1 MTANLNLLELGLD
14 WKLAIQRLAKDVR
27 DDFWTDP
34 LAFSDLLGSGESA
47 SARLEPLLKAYR
59 PRQGVS
65 YCIPKA
71 NFTIRDSIHISALD
85 RIVYQALIDQI
96 IVAIDPR
103 LSPSVYSHRL
113 RNPTAKWIF
122 HSGVSQ
128 WKKFSDAVK
137 TQLRARRG
145 SWLVVTDLSRYFE
158 TISFRFLKRQLEQ
171 VPGEK
176 STPEFKRCVDVLM
189 ECLTA
194 WSPYDGYALVQNV
207 DASSFL
213 GNVLLDGI
221 DKLMEKEGYAMIRYM
236 DDIRIVVPSEADARK
251 ALISLVCHLR
261 DIGLGLNSE
270 KTQVLSPDLKGIQD
284 YLKDDDPDIGAIE
297 QAIGTKDRATIQ
309 GIVDILF
316 GKALNL
322 LNNGQVREPVFRFC
336 LNRIASLR
344 AYRNLD
350 LPEGYSLTDGVLRL
364 LVQRPHET
372 DTFCRYLDVAPLSD
386 AQLGEIERLL
396 TREPLCVYAW
406 QNFHLW
412 RLASQRPIRSAAL
425 TRRAHEI
432 IAGNPCSPDTGAAAL
447 YLGSCGDYADRQ
459 RLKKMLYL
467 PASPLVKR
475 CLQISIQELNKSER
489 NTAYRELADG
499 DGEAA
504 ILTEHLQGLHEPIYV
519 DNPPAVSI
527 EDLPDAMPS
536 VYA

>member
-1 MTANLNLLELGLD
+1 MTADINLLDLGLD
-14 WKLAIQRLAKDVR
+14 WKLAVQRVAKDVR

-34 LAFSDLLGSGESA
+34 LAFTDLLSSGESA
-47 SARLEPLLKAYR
+47 SARLEPLLKSYR
-59 PRQGVS
+59 PRPGVS
-65 YCIPKA
+65 YCIPKS

-85 RIVYQALIDQI
+85 RIVYQALIDP
-96 IVAIDPR
+96 IVLVIDSM
-103 LSPSVYSHRL
+103 LSANVFSHRL
-113 RNPTAKWIF
+113 RTPPTKWMF

-128 WKKFSDAVK
+128 WKKFTDTVK
-137 TQLRARRG
+137 MQLRARPG

-158 TISFRFLKRQLEQ
+158 TISFRCLRRQLEQ

-176 STPEFKRCVDVLM
+176 LTSELKRCVDVLM
-189 ECLTA
+189 ACLTA
-194 WSPYDGYALVQNV
+194 WSPYDGYGLVQNV

-251 ALISLVCHLR
+251 ALVSLVCHLR

-270 KTQVLSPDLKGIQD
+270 KTQVLSPGSERIKD

-309 GIVDILF
+309 RIVDLLF
-316 GKALNL
+316 GKAFNL
-322 LNNGQVREPVFRFC
+322 LENERVGERVFRFC

-344 AYRNLD
+344 AYRNLE
-350 LPEGYSLTDGVLRL
+350 LPEGSSLTDRVLRL

-372 DTFCRYLDVAPLSD
+372 DTFCRYLEVAPLSSE
-386 AQLGEIERLL
+386 QLAEIERLL
-396 TREPLCVYAW
+396 TGEPLCVYAW

-412 RLASQRPIRSAAL
+412 RLASQRHIRSTTL
-425 TRRAHEI
+425 TRRAHDI
-432 IAGNPCSPDTGAAAL
+432 IVGNPYSPDTGAAAL

-459 RLKKMLYL
+459 KLKKMLYL

-489 NTAYRELADG
+489 NTAYRDLADG
-499 DGEAA
+499 DREVA

-519 DNPPAVSI
+519 DNPPEVSI